1 MRQRAMVALTILTI
15 VSVVTIGCAR
25 RLVGEPINED
35 NIPKI
40 TVGKTTRGE
49 IFALFGAPYRME
61 AREDQDVLTYLHG
74 REFIW
79 SAGLYTENRSQAD
92 ILTVFIDKGGVV
104 SNYAYTKGASA
115 PELLRPPARPA
126 Y

>member
-115 PELLRPPARPA
+115 PELLRPTARPA